1 MTAVPTSVGNR
12 AAGDTAAIATLDR
25 ERAIV
30 LVIDLQGRLVDLMDR
45 SRMLLDGTA
54 RLLRLAQLFDLPVIV
69 TEQYPQGL
77 GSTREEVEAA
87 ILQTDPDGSRTWR
100 VEKDS
105 FGCCG
110 VPAFEEALD
119 AARPGLPAPDRQV
132 VVAGIEAHICVVQT
146 VLDLMARGT
155 DVHVCWDCVSSRGEE
170 YRRHA
175 LERMGN
181 AGAQIT
187 NHESVAFELARDK
200 NHPQFRGVNRLLRE
214 GQIA

>member
-1 MTAVPTSVGNR
+1 MTAAVP
-12 AAGDTAAIATLDR
+12 AATPALDR

-30 LVIDLQGRLVDLMDR
+30 LMIDFQGRLVDLMAR
-45 SRMLLDGTA
+45 SRMVIDGTA
-54 RLLRLAQLFDLPVIV
+54 RLLRLAELFDLPVIV
-69 TEQYPQGL
+69 TEQYPRGL
-77 GSTREEVEAA
+77 GATREELAQVLEE
-87 ILQTDPDGSRTWR
+87 TDPDGSRTRR
-100 VEKDS
+100 VEKES

-110 VPAFEEALD
+110 VPAFEEAL
-119 AARPGLPAPDRQV
+119 AQARPGLQPSEQQV

-146 VLDLMARGT
+146 VLDLLARGT

-175 LERMGN
+175 LDRMGA

-200 NHPQFRGVNRLLRE
+200 NHPRFKGVNKLLRE

>member
-1 MTAVPTSVGNR
+1 MTAATLP
-12 AAGDTAAIATLDR
+12 AADAASPAATLDR
-25 ERAIV
+25 DRAIV

-45 SRMLLDGTA
+45 PQMLLDGTA

-69 TEQYPQGL
+69 TEQYPRGL
-77 GSTREEVEAA
+77 GPTREEVEAA
-87 ILQTDPDGSRTWR
+87 IAETDPDGSRTRR

-110 VPAFEEALD
+110 EPAFEEALE
-119 AARPGLPAPDRQV
+119 AARPGLPPSERQV

-146 VLDLMARGT
+146 ALDLMARGA

-200 NHPQFRGVNRLLRE
+200 NHPQFKGVNRLLRE

>member
-1 MTAVPTSVGNR
+1 M
-12 AAGDTAAIATLDR
+12 
-25 ERAIV
+25 
-30 LVIDLQGRLVDLMDR
+30 IDMQGRLVDLMDR
-45 SRMLLDGTA
+45 PRMLIDGAA
-54 RLLRLAQLFDLPVIV
+54 RLLRLARMFELPVIV

-77 GSTREEVEAA
+77 GATRAELEEVIQE
-87 ILQTDPDGSRTWR
+87 TDPEGRRIRR

-110 VPAFEEALD
+110 EPAFEAALRG
-119 AARPGLPAPDRQV
+119 ARPELPATQQQV

-146 VLDLMARGT
+146 VLDLLSRGT
-155 DVHVCWDCVSSRGEE
+155 DVHVCWDCVSSRGAE

-175 LERMGN
+175 LDRMGA

-200 NHPQFRGVNRLLRE
+200 NHPQFKGVNRLLRE

>member
-1 MTAVPTSVGNR
+1 MTANPSLAGAASSR
-12 AAGDTAAIATLDR
+12 AVLDR
-25 ERAIV
+25 DRAIV
-30 LVIDLQGRLVDLMDR
+30 LVIDLQGRLVDLMHR
-45 SRMLLDGTA
+45 PRMVLDGTA
-54 RLLRLAQLFDLPVIV
+54 RLLRLARLFDLPVIV
-69 TEQYPQGL
+69 TEQYPRGL
-77 GSTREEVEAA
+77 GATREEVEAA
-87 ILQTDPDGSRTWR
+87 ILETDPDGGRTWR

-110 VPAFEEALD
+110 SSAFEEALD
-119 AARPGLPAPDRQV
+119 AARPGLPASDRQV

-175 LERMGN
+175 LERMRN
-181 AGAQIT
+181 AGAQMS
-187 NHESVAFELARDK
+187 NHESVAFELARDR
-200 NHPQFRGVNRLLRE
+200 NHPRFKNVNRLLRE

>member
-1 MTAVPTSVGNR
+1 MTASASSARP
-12 AAGDTAAIATLDR
+12 ALDR

-30 LVIDLQGRLVDLMDR
+30 VVIDLQGRLVDLMHR
-45 SRMLLDGTA
+45 PRMVIDGTA

-69 TEQYPQGL
+69 TEQYPRGL
-77 GSTREEVEAA
+77 GPTREELEAV
-87 ILQTDPDGSRTWR
+87 IEETDPDGRRTRR

-110 VPAFEEALD
+110 EPAFEEALA
-119 AARPGLPAPDRQV
+119 AARPELEPARQQV

-146 VLDLMARGT
+146 VLDLLSRGT
-155 DVHVCWDCVSSRGEE
+155 DVHVCWDCVSSRGQE

-175 LERMGN
+175 LERMGG

-200 NHPQFRGVNRLLRE
+200 NHPQFKGVNRLLRE

>member
-1 MTAVPTSVGNR
+1 MTASASSARP
-12 AAGDTAAIATLDR
+12 ALDR

-30 LVIDLQGRLVDLMDR
+30 VVIDLQGRLVDLMHR
-45 SRMLLDGTA
+45 PRMVIDGTA

-69 TEQYPQGL
+69 TEQYPRGL
-77 GSTREEVEAA
+77 GPTREELEAV
-87 ILQTDPDGSRTWR
+87 IEETDPDGRRTRR

-110 VPAFEEALD
+110 EPAFEEALA
-119 AARPGLPAPDRQV
+119 AARPDLEPARQQV

-146 VLDLMARGT
+146 VLDLLSRGT
-155 DVHVCWDCVSSRGEE
+155 DVHVCWDCTSSRGEE

-175 LERMGN
+175 LERMGG

-200 NHPQFRGVNRLLRE
+200 NHPQFKGVNRLLRE

>member
-1 MTAVPTSVGNR
+1 MTSPVS
-12 AAGDTAAIATLDR
+12 AAPHPLDS
-25 ERAIV
+25 ERAVV
-30 LVIDLQGRLVDLMDR
+30 LVIDMQGRLVDLMHR
-45 SRMLLDGTA
+45 PRMIIDGTA
-54 RLLRLAQLFDLPVIV
+54 RLLRLAQMFDLPVIV

-77 GSTREEVEAA
+77 GPTREELESVIEE
-87 ILQTDPDGSRTWR
+87 TDPEGTRTHR

-110 VPAFEEALD
+110 ERAFEEALA
-119 AARPGLPAPDRQV
+119 AARPGLEPAEQQL

-146 VLDLMARGT
+146 VLDLISRGT
-155 DVHVCWDCVSSRGEE
+155 DVHVCWDCTSSRGEE

-175 LERMGN
+175 LERMGL

-200 NHPQFRGVNRLLRE
+200 NHPQFKGVNRMLRE
-214 GQIA
+214 GQIV

>member
-1 MTAVPTSVGNR
+1 MTGVLSRTLPV
-12 AAGDTAAIATLDR
+12 LDR
-25 ERAIV
+25 DRAIV

-45 SRMLLDGTA
+45 PRMVIDGVS

-69 TEQYPQGL
+69 TEQYPKGL
-77 GSTREEVEAA
+77 GPTRDEVEAVIA
-87 ILQTDPDGSRTWR
+87 ETDPDGVRTFR

-110 VPAFEEALD
+110 VPAFEQALL
-119 AARPGLPAPDRQV
+119 AARPGLAPSGRQV
-132 VVAGIEAHICVVQT
+132 VVAGIETHICVVQT
-146 VLDLMARGT
+146 VLDLLARGT
-155 DVHVCWDCVSSRGEE
+155 DVHVCWDCTSSRGAE

-175 LERMGN
+175 LDRMN
-181 AGAQIT
+181 TVGAQIT

-214 GQIA
+214 GQIV

>member
-1 MTAVPTSVGNR
+1 MTAAVSRTPPV
-12 AAGDTAAIATLDR
+12 LDCD
-25 ERAIV
+25 RAIV

-45 SRMLLDGTA
+45 PRMVIDGVS

-69 TEQYPQGL
+69 TEQYPKGL
-77 GSTREEVEAA
+77 GPTRDEVEAVIA
-87 ILQTDPDGSRTWR
+87 ETDPDGVRTFR

-110 VPAFEEALD
+110 VPAFEQALES
-119 AARPGLPAPDRQV
+119 ARPGLAPSERQV
-132 VVAGIEAHICVVQT
+132 VVAGIETHICVVQT
-146 VLDLMARGT
+146 VLDLLARDT
-155 DVHVCWDCVSSRGEE
+155 DVHVCWDCTSSRGGE

-175 LERMGN
+175 IDRMN
-181 AGAQIT
+181 TAGAQIT

-214 GQIA
+214 GQIV

>member
-1 MTAVPTSVGNR
+1 MTSSVPS
-12 AAGDTAAIATLDR
+12 AKSALDQ
-25 ERAIV
+25 ERAV
-30 LVIDLQGRLVDLMDR
+30 VVVIDMQGRLVDLMHR
-45 SRMLLDGTA
+45 PRMIIDGTA
-54 RLLRLAQLFDLPVIV
+54 RLLRLAQMFDLPVIV

-77 GSTREEVEAA
+77 GSTREELAA
-87 ILQTDPDGSRTWR
+87 VIEETDPEGSRTSR
-100 VEKDS
+100 VVKDS

-110 VPAFEEALD
+110 EPAFEEALA
-119 AARPGLPAPDRQV
+119 AARPGLEPGNQQV

-146 VLDLMARGT
+146 VLDLISRGT
-155 DVHVCWDCVSSRGEE
+155 DVHVCWDCTSSRGEE

-175 LERMGN
+175 LERMGA

-200 NHPQFRGVNRLLRE
+200 NHPRFKGVNRLLRE

>member
-1 MTAVPTSVGNR
+1 MTSSVH
-12 AAGDTAAIATLDR
+12 ASMSALDQ
-25 ERAIV
+25 ERAV
-30 LVIDLQGRLVDLMDR
+30 VVVIDMQGRLVDLMHR
-45 SRMLLDGTA
+45 PQMIIDGA
-54 RLLRLAQLFDLPVIV
+54 SRLLRLAQMFELPVIV
-69 TEQYPQGL
+69 TEQYPRGL
-77 GSTREEVEAA
+77 GSTREELEAV
-87 ILQTDPDGSRTWR
+87 IEETDPDGSRTRR

-110 VPAFEEALD
+110 EPAFEEALA
-119 AARPGLPAPDRQV
+119 AARPGLEPPDQQV

-146 VLDLMARGT
+146 VLDLVSRGT
-155 DVHVCWDCVSSRGEE
+155 DVHVCWDCTSSRGEE

-175 LERMGN
+175 LERMGR

-200 NHPQFRGVNRLLRE
+200 NHPQFKGVNRLLRE

>member
-1 MTAVPTSVGNR
+1 MTASASPSR
-12 AAGDTAAIATLDR
+12 PALDR

-30 LVIDLQGRLVDLMDR
+30 VVIDLQGRLVDLMHR
-45 SRMLLDGTA
+45 PRMVIDGTA
-54 RLLRLAQLFDLPVIV
+54 RLLRLARLFDLPVIV
-69 TEQYPQGL
+69 TEQYPRGL
-77 GSTREEVEAA
+77 GPTREEIEAV
-87 ILQTDPDGSRTWR
+87 IEETDPEGRRTRR

-110 VPAFEEALD
+110 EPAFEEALA
-119 AARPGLPAPDRQV
+119 AARPGLEPARQQV

-146 VLDLMARGT
+146 VLDLLSRGT
-155 DVHVCWDCVSSRGEE
+155 DVHVCWDCTSSRGEE

-175 LERMGN
+175 LERMGG

-200 NHPQFRGVNRLLRE
+200 NHPRFKGVNRLLRE

>member
-1 MTAVPTSVGNR
+1 MTAVASS
-12 AAGDTAAIATLDR
+12 AAAKLDR
-25 ERAIV
+25 DRAIV

-69 TEQYPQGL
+69 TEQYPRGL
-77 GSTREEVEAA
+77 GPTREEVEEA
-87 ILQTDPDGSRTWR
+87 IAETDPDGSRTRR

-119 AARPGLPAPDRQV
+119 AARPGLPASERQV

-146 VLDLMARGT
+146 VLDLLGRGT

-175 LERMGN
+175 LDRMGN

-200 NHPQFRGVNRLLRE
+200 DHPRFKGVNRLLRE

>member
-1 MTAVPTSVGNR
+1 MTASASSARP
-12 AAGDTAAIATLDR
+12 ALDR

-30 LVIDLQGRLVDLMDR
+30 VVIDLQGRLVDLMHR
-45 SRMLLDGTA
+45 PRMVIDGTA

-69 TEQYPQGL
+69 TEQYPRGL
-77 GSTREEVEAA
+77 GPTREELEAV
-87 ILQTDPDGSRTWR
+87 IEETDPEGRRTRR

-110 VPAFEEALD
+110 EPAFEEALA
-119 AARPGLPAPDRQV
+119 AARPALEPARQQV

-146 VLDLMARGT
+146 VLDLLSRGT

-175 LERMGN
+175 LERMGG

-200 NHPQFRGVNRLLRE
+200 NHPQFKGVNRLLRE

>member
-1 MTAVPTSVGNR
+1 MTSSASSAR
-12 AAGDTAAIATLDR
+12 RKLDR

-30 LVIDLQGRLVDLMDR
+30 VVIDLQGRLVDLMHR
-45 SRMLLDGTA
+45 PRMVIDGTA

-69 TEQYPQGL
+69 TEQYPRGL
-77 GSTREEVEAA
+77 GPTREEIEAV
-87 ILQTDPDGSRTWR
+87 IEETDPEGRRTRR

-110 VPAFEEALD
+110 EPAFEEALA
-119 AARPGLPAPDRQV
+119 AARPGLEAARQQV

-146 VLDLMARGT
+146 VLDLLSRGT
-155 DVHVCWDCVSSRGEE
+155 DVHVCWDCTSSRGEE

-175 LERMGN
+175 LERMGG

-200 NHPQFRGVNRLLRE
+200 NHPQFKGVNRLLRE

>member
-1 MTAVPTSVGNR
+1 MTASASSARP
-12 AAGDTAAIATLDR
+12 ALDR

-30 LVIDLQGRLVDLMDR
+30 VVIDLQGRLVDLMHR
-45 SRMLLDGTA
+45 PRMVIDGTA

-69 TEQYPQGL
+69 TEQYPRGL
-77 GSTREEVEAA
+77 GPTREEVEAV
-87 ILQTDPDGSRTWR
+87 IEETDPDGRRTRR

-110 VPAFEEALD
+110 EPAFEEALA
-119 AARPGLPAPDRQV
+119 AARPELEPARQQV

-146 VLDLMARGT
+146 VLDLLSRGT

-175 LERMGN
+175 LERMGG

-200 NHPQFRGVNRLLRE
+200 NHPQFKGVNRLLRE

>member
-1 MTAVPTSVGNR
+1 MTASASSAR
-12 AAGDTAAIATLDR
+12 AKLDR

-30 LVIDLQGRLVDLMDR
+30 VVIDLQGRLVDLMHR
-45 SRMLLDGTA
+45 PRMVIDGTS

-69 TEQYPQGL
+69 TEQYPRGL
-77 GSTREEVEAA
+77 GPTREEIEAV
-87 ILQTDPDGSRTWR
+87 IEETDPEGRRTRR

-110 VPAFEEALD
+110 EPAFEEALA
-119 AARPGLPAPDRQV
+119 AARPGLEPAGQQV

-146 VLDLMARGT
+146 VLDLLSRGT
-155 DVHVCWDCVSSRGEE
+155 DVHVCWDCTSARGEE

-175 LERMGN
+175 LERMGG

-200 NHPQFRGVNRLLRE
+200 NHPQFKGVNQLLRE

>member
-1 MTAVPTSVGNR
+1 MTSPAC
-12 AAGDTAAIATLDR
+12 AAPDTLDR

-30 LVIDLQGRLVDLMDR
+30 LVIDMQGRLVDLMHR
-45 SRMLLDGTA
+45 PRMILDGTA
-54 RLLRLAQLFDLPVIV
+54 RLLRLAGMFDLPVIV

-77 GSTREEVEAA
+77 GSTREEIEAV
-87 ILQTDPDGSRTWR
+87 IEETDPAGRRTRR
-100 VEKDS
+100 VEKNS

-110 VPAFEEALD
+110 EPAFEEALA
-119 AARPGLPAPDRQV
+119 AARPGLEPTGLQV

-146 VLDLMARGT
+146 VLDLLSRGT
-155 DVHVCWDCVSSRGEE
+155 DVHVCWDCTSSRGEE

-175 LERMGN
+175 LDRMGS

-200 NHPQFRGVNRLLRE
+200 NHPRFKAVNRLLRQ
-214 GQIA
+214 GQIV

>member
-1 MTAVPTSVGNR
+1 MTSSVH
-12 AAGDTAAIATLDR
+12 AAMPALDQ
-25 ERAIV
+25 ERAV
-30 LVIDLQGRLVDLMDR
+30 VVVIDMQGRLVDLMHR
-45 SRMLLDGTA
+45 PQMIIDGTS
-54 RLLRLAQLFDLPVIV
+54 RLLRLAQMFDLPVIV
-69 TEQYPQGL
+69 TEQYPRGL
-77 GSTREEVEAA
+77 GPTREELEAV
-87 ILQTDPDGSRTWR
+87 IEETDPDGSRTRR

-110 VPAFEEALD
+110 EPAFEEALA
-119 AARPGLPAPDRQV
+119 AARPGLEPADQQV

-146 VLDLMARGT
+146 VLDLVSRGT
-155 DVHVCWDCVSSRGEE
+155 DVHVCWDCTSSRGEE

-175 LERMGN
+175 LERMDR

-200 NHPQFRGVNRLLRE
+200 NHPQFKAVNRLLRE

>member
-1 MTAVPTSVGNR
+1 MTASASPAR
-12 AAGDTAAIATLDR
+12 PALDR

-30 LVIDLQGRLVDLMDR
+30 VVIDLQGRLVDLMHR
-45 SRMLLDGTA
+45 PRMVIDGTA

-69 TEQYPQGL
+69 TEQYPRGL
-77 GSTREEVEAA
+77 GPTREEVEAV
-87 ILQTDPDGSRTWR
+87 IEETDPDGRRTRR

-110 VPAFEEALD
+110 EPAFEEALA
-119 AARPGLPAPDRQV
+119 AARPELEPARQQV

-146 VLDLMARGT
+146 VLDLLSRGT

-175 LERMGN
+175 LERMGG

-187 NHESVAFELARDK
+187 NHESVAFELAGDK
-200 NHPQFRGVNRLLRE
+200 NHPQFKAVNRLLRE